1 MEGKFSM
8 RKLKLLG
15 VAAVFALVATGIAVA
30 QEGAKAD
37 TDAVAATFQAER
49 TKVSERTCTGG
60 DGTYR
65 VAHEEFKGTVT
76 STDPRLNGNVVLR
89 THSFIHENGLGTTRG
104 EVVLRNADG
113 ERKGSARIVAV
124 NTSGGMLE
132 GVLIG
137 NVKASGDKNRG
148 ELVANFHAQF
158 TSATVLNGTIGGNA
172 GANTAVV
179 QRGGCVKTESS
190 AKSEGKATIKIA
202 KGEVTALSA
211 TSLSVKVGD
220 ATVAFSLTDA
230 FSQAIEKLDLEVGD
244 KVQVSYTVK
253 AGTVFLLKVRKV

>member
-1 MEGKFSM
+1 M

-15 VAAVFALVATGIAVA
+15 AAALLTLVAAGVAVA
-30 QEGAKAD
+30 NEGAKAD
-37 TDAVAATFQAER
+37 TDSVAATFQAER

-76 STDPRLNGNVVLR
+76 STDPRLSGDVVLR
-89 THSFIHENGLGTTRG
+89 THSYINQTTGLGTTRG
-104 EVVLRNADG
+104 EAVLRDADG
-113 ERKGSARIVAV
+113 RNGVARIIAV

-158 TSATVLNGTIGGNA
+158 TSATKLDGSIGGGA

-179 QRGGCVKTESS
+179 QSRGCVKSENAS
-190 AKSEGKATIKIA
+190 KGEGKAQLKIA

-211 TSLSVKVGD
+211 TSLAVKVGD
-220 ATVAFSLTDA
+220 ATVTFSLTDA
-230 FSQAIEKLDLEVGD
+230 FSQAIEKLDLKVGD

-253 AGTVFLLKVRKV
+253 AGTVVLLKVRKVS